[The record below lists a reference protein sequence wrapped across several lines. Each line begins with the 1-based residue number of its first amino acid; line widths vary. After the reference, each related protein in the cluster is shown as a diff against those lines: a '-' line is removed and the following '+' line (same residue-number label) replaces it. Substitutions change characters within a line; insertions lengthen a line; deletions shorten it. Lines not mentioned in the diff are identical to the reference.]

1 MGRGGGRAGYSI
13 ATQLELTD
21 ACGNVAGYPKFPP
34 NKATRVVKNVYEKF
48 SFFKKIGYQDVR
60 FSSAKKWFSNYGQAD
75 W

>member
-1 MGRGGGRAGYSI
+1 
-13 ATQLELTD
+13 LELTD

-48 SFFKKIGYQDVR
+48 SFFKKIGYQ
-60 FSSAKKWFSNYGQAD
+60 KWFSNYGQAD